1 MRQRSSGHTIRLMLG
16 FLSSTYVGSIEFDRL
31 PTDWVERM
39 TRRIETGLFTPGS
52 RRRADYVVRSRS
64 SDAVSFS
71 ANGFWTAF
79 NLGLNDVELHSA
91 EGNRVAYHGSF
102 NRWAAYTAIQG
113 VVVAGAILL
122 VVLLWPGARG
132 EVVRYGAWGWPL
144 LITLLAFFGLVWPRV
159 LVVMHRRFA
168 SRALERII
176 RQAVAV

>member
-1 MRQRSSGHTIRLMLG
+1 MLG
-16 FLSSTYVGSIEFDRL
+16 FLSSTYVGSIEFDPL

-39 TRRIETGLFTPGS
+39 TRRIETGLFTPSS

-71 ANGFWTAF
+71 ASDFWTAV
-79 NLGLNDVELHSA
+79 NVGLNDVELHRA
-91 EGNRVAYHGSF
+91 AGNRVAYHGSF
-102 NRWAAYTAIQG
+102 NRWAAYAAIQG
-113 VVVAGAILL
+113 LVVAGAVLL

-132 EVVRYGAWGWPL
+132 EVDRYGAWGWPL

-168 SRALERII
+168 SRALERIV
-176 RQAVAV
+176 RQAVAA